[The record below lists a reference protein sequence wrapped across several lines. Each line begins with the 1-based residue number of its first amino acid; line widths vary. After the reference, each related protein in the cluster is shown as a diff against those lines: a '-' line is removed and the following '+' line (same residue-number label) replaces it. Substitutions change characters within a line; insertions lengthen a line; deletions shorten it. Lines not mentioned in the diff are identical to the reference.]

1 LVSKLL
7 LAKEGM
13 GHGEIQLADC
23 SGQQAD
29 LRWGEAEIG
38 IANFGFRIAN
48 LKARSQEPPV
58 K

>member
-1 LVSKLL
+1 
-7 LAKEGM
+7 M

-38 IANFGFRIAN
+38 ISDFGFRIAN
-48 LKARSQEPPV
+48 LKARSQEPGENKDLFQIIFV
-58 K
+58 VG

>member
-1 LVSKLL
+1 
-7 LAKEGM
+7 M

-38 IANFGFRIAN
+38 IAN
-48 LKARSQEPPV
+48 LKSRSQESESRRQEE
-58 K
+58 KIKN